1 MFSASKVPEL
11 TKPSSENYQSQYNAS
26 FKEEVMPDMAKIDLN
41 CDLGESFG
49 AYTIGMDERVIPLIS
64 SCNIACGFHASDP
77 EVMQKTI
84 CLAKKAGIGIG
95 AHPGFPDLMG
105 FGRRNM
111 TISASQAGAYITYQL
126 GALYAFARSSGVRL
140 QHVKPHGAFYNM
152 AGKDYK
158 LALAIAKAVQA
169 FDPGLILLGLSGSES
184 IRAAQDIGLPYARE
198 VFADRAYM
206 PDGSLMPRTME
217 GSVIHDEAEAIRR
230 VVRMVKEHKVTACD
244 GTDIE
249 IIPDS
254 ICVHGDNEKALVFVT
269 QIRAALE
276 AEGIEIAPLMEVKE
290 L

>member
-1 MFSASKVPEL
+1 MTRV
-11 TKPSSENYQSQYNAS
+11 
-26 FKEEVMPDMAKIDLN
+26 DLN

-49 AYTIGMDERVIPLIS
+49 AYTIGMDEKVIPLIS

-77 EVMQKTI
+77 EVMQKTV
-84 CLAKKAGIGIG
+84 CMAKEAGIGIG
-95 AHPGFPDLMG
+95 AHPGYPDLMG
-105 FGRRNM
+105 FGRRNLNV
-111 TISASQAGAYITYQL
+111 SPAEAGAYITYQL
-126 GALYAFARSSGVRL
+126 GALYAFARSAGVRI

-152 AGKDYK
+152 AGKNYA

-169 FDPGLILLGLSGSES
+169 FDPELILLGLAGSES
-184 IRAAQDIGLPYARE
+184 VKAAQDIGLPAARE

-217 GSVIHDEAEAIRR
+217 GAVIHDEAEAIRR

-254 ICVHGDNEKALVFVT
+254 ICVHGDNGKALTFVT
-269 QIRAALE
+269 QIRAALK
-276 AEGIEIAPLMEVKE
+276 AEGVEIAPLGEII
-290 L
+290 